1 MYTIYG
7 KKMQTRQLDQNHI
20 AKQKDVTS
28 VYINN
33 SHWWQ
38 NASFA
43 LPFIIGLISIIIGLI
58 LENAGAKGFGFFLLV
73 VTLIML
79 PVVLLTWHSTAT
91 SIYLTKDNIVALH
104 LGKVLK
110 KIYWKNL
117 TAIDTIEYLGNKRYK
132 LVQNTD
138 IYLVIDSEFTDVPKL
153 LQEIKQIS
161 GIK

>member
-1 MYTIYG
+1 
-7 KKMQTRQLDQNHI
+7 
-20 AKQKDVTS
+20 
-28 VYINN
+28 
-33 SHWWQ
+33 
-38 NASFA
+38 
-43 LPFIIGLISIIIGLI
+43 
-58 LENAGAKGFGFFLLV
+58 
-73 VTLIML
+73 
-79 PVVLLTWHSTAT
+79 
-91 SIYLTKDNIVALH
+91 
-104 LGKVLK
+104 LK